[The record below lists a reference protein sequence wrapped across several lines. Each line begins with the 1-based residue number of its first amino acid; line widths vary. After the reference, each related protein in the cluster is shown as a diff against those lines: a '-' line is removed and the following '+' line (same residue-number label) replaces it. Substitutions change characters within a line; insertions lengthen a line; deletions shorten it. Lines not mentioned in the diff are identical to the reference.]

1 MNIQEIRELF
11 PYLNNN
17 IVYFNHASNGPMCKP
32 VIDRIREIL
41 IERSETKIDDYE
53 SFLSVVNETK
63 NLLANYLNTD
73 KDRIAFTDNT
83 SNGINILA
91 QGLNLES
98 GDKII
103 LNDIEFP
110 ANVYPFLN
118 LRKKGVEVKFV
129 KAIDGVVT
137 AEDIINAVD
146 DRTKA
151 ISVSY
156 VQFLSGY
163 KIDLEKLGE
172 FCKNNNIVLAVDSIQ
187 GLGAFQLDVQKC
199 NIDFLSNGT
208 QKWLFGLQGM
218 AFIYVSDKLQ
228 KQLEPAFVGWLSVVN
243 AWDLMDYSFN
253 IKSSASA
260 FQTGTINTLG
270 VYALNTSLKMLES
283 FGYSR
288 IENIVTDHTLFL
300 RNKLSEEGLNLFPGQ
315 LEEKYFSGI
324 VSFRHPDPEGLFD
337 WLNNR
342 KIIVSLREGVIRLSP
357 HFYNTTSEIERVI
370 DSIKNY

>member
-1 MNIQEIRELF
+1 MNIQEIRKLF

-17 IVYFNHASNGPMCKP
+17 IVYFNHASTGPMCKP

-41 IERSETKIDDYE
+41 IERSEIKIDDYE

-91 QGLNLES
+91 QGLNLEG
-98 GDKII
+98 GDKVI
-103 LNDIEFP
+103 LNEIEFP

-118 LRKKGVEVKFV
+118 LRKKGVVVKFV

-146 DRTKA
+146 DRTKV

-172 FCKNNNIVLAVDSIQ
+172 FCKSKNIVFAVDSIQ

-228 KQLEPAFVGWLSVVN
+228 KQMEPAFVGWLSVVN
-243 AWDLMDYSFN
+243 AWNLMDYSFN

-270 VYALNTSLKMLES
+270 VYALSTTLKMLES

-288 IENIVTDHTLFL
+288 IENLVTDHTLFL

-324 VSFRHPDPEGLFD
+324 VSFRHPNPEGLFD

-342 KIIVSLREGVIRLSP
+342 KILVSLREGLIRLSP